1 MSNETILSTM
11 SSTAKT
17 TAKLEAIARAR
28 AWRDSRRCST
38 PPRSAPTSAKKAKK
52 TASESFTH
60 ESPRR
65 VPARSPSVT
74 TSAMLTPKQVAK
86 ERSLIRAR
94 EYSAKL
100 KEKKEQIILEQSKE
114 VSMDIDNG
122 IDDSGIPVV
131 INIDDGN
138 LSNVSATTAHETSV
152 SAAEMEEMKRIA
164 TDMKKLS
171 DRLEAVTTKNSGCN

>member
-1 MSNETILSTM
+1 M
-11 SSTAKT
+11 SSTANKT
-17 TAKLEAIARAR
+17 NAKLEALARAR
-28 AWRDSRRCST
+28 AWRDSRCST

-100 KEKKEQIILEQSKE
+100 KEKKEQITLEQSKE
-114 VSMDIDNG
+114 DSMDIDNG
-122 IDDSGIPVV
+122 IDESSIPAV

-138 LSNVSATTAHETSV
+138 LSNVSATTSHETNV

-164 TDMKKLS
+164 FDMKKLS
-171 DRLEAVTTKNSGCN
+171 DRLEAVTNKNSVSN

>member
-1 MSNETILSTM
+1 M
-11 SSTAKT
+11 SSTTSTKT
-17 TAKLEAIARAR
+17 NSKLEALARAR
-28 AWRDSRRCST
+28 AWRDSRCST

-74 TSAMLTPKQVAK
+74 NSVMLTPKQVAK

-100 KEKKEQIILEQSKE
+100 KEKKEQLTLEQSKE
-114 VSMDIDNG
+114 DSSMDIDNG
-122 IDDSGIPVV
+122 IDDIGIPAV

-138 LSNVSATTAHETSV
+138 LSNVSATTAHETNV

-171 DRLEAVTTKNSGCN
+171 DRLEAVTNKNSGCN